1 MLAAAASSD
10 FVPGFPSD
18 FLNVHTNGSALILRD
33 LGSGR
38 WLLMRIFGLDI
49 ESLNICRI
57 GVCAWG
63 GISLL
68 S

>member
-1 MLAAAASSD
+1 
-10 FVPGFPSD
+10 
-18 FLNVHTNGSALILRD
+18 LILRD